1 MAPGPAKS
9 QNKRAESRRVLGMG
23 NPSRLRARLKN
34 ALAQRAAKK
43 IKISG
48 FREAAVLVPII
59 ERTETDKKP
68 GSLSIGFTLR
78 SKKLSEHAGQVSF
91 PGGKKE
97 SGENHPVQTAIRES
111 VEEIGLDPAMLE
123 VLGEIDDVA
132 TPASYIISPVVGW
145 LLDPPP
151 FIPSPQE
158 VEEFFEVDV
167 SELTDT
173 SYLVHKGERRFMDQ
187 AYPMLEYHAGPHLIW
202 GATARILQHVLGLW
216 NIADLEV

>member
-1 MAPGPAKS
+1 
-9 QNKRAESRRVLGMG
+9 MG
-23 NPSRLRARLKN
+23 KPRKLRARLKN
-34 ALAQRAAKK
+34 ALEQRAAKK

-59 ERTETDKKP
+59 ERTQAGEKP

-97 SGENHPVQTAIRES
+97 SGENHPVQTAVRES
-111 VEEIGLDPAMLE
+111 IEEIGLDPAVLE

-132 TPASYIISPVVGW
+132 TPANYVISPVVGW

-151 FIPSPQE
+151 FVSNPAE

-167 SELTDT
+167 SDLTDT
-173 SYLVHKGERRFMDQ
+173 SYFVNKGERRFMDQ
-187 AYPMLEYHAGPHLIW
+187 AYPMVEYHAGPHLIW

-216 NIADLEV
+216 RIAYLES